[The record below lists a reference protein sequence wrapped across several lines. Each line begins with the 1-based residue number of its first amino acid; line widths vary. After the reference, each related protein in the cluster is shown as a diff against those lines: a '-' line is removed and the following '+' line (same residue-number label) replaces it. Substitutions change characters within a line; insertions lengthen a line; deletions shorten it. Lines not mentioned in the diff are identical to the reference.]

1 MLKSSNNARSFTAA
15 VLLLSPGGGVLLVA
29 GGGGGGTPR
38 MSVMDTSDAVR
49 LTLPP
54 GPPAY
59 CPPPA
64 WEIVFDSR
72 EHEPYYNRSFFTI
85 LMQTLLVHYV
95 KKVDNPL
102 EG

>member
-1 MLKSSNNARSFTAA
+1 

-29 GGGGGGTPR
+29 GGGGGGGTPR